1 MRKLIAIYLLDEVS
15 FIRLISLF
23 KIGNIHPATRPGI
36 VRGFIIGIWR
46 FEIQLILGLW
56 NKSKEETIKEG
67 VGHA

>member
-15 FIRLISLF
+15 FIRLFSLF
-23 KIGNIHPATRPGI
+23 KLGYIHPEKSPGI